1 MDDAK
6 VFQLLC
12 RGDTTAI
19 FQLESRGM
27 KELIRRLKPNSFEDI
42 VALVALFRPGPL
54 QSGMV
59 DDFIN
64 RKHGRAK
71 VEYHPDLDPILKIH
85 TV

>member
-1 MDDAK
+1 ML
-6 VFQLLC
+6 QLLS
-12 RGDTTAI
+12 RGDTTAV

-59 DDFIN
+59 MTLLTGSMVAPRLNI
-64 RKHGRAK
+64 
-71 VEYHPDLDPILKIH
+71 YTQI
-85 TV
+85 